1 MHLFRCWH
9 DFSFASGEFFQH
21 AYKVFARLS
30 GFYGVAWDLQEK
42 GKGQRGGETDIESN
56 FLYTVDPDEEG
67 TLFLIRGRINNGECD
82 QSTS

>member
-9 DFSFASGEFFQH
+9 DFSFVSGEFFQH

-42 GKGQRGGETDIESN
+42 GKGQRGERRLWRA
-56 FLYTVDPDEEG
+56 FLCTVGSDEEEEG
-67 TLFLIRGRINNGECD
+67 GLF
-82 QSTS
+82 